1 MNKIN
6 VESMIC
12 QGGFVPKYHQ
22 LMEIIKEMIRSGEL
36 KQGMRIPSENE
47 LQEKYGVSNT
57 TVRKAINE
65 LLHEGIIYREQ
76 GKGTFVARTRI
87 DQELTK
93 ITSFTEDMLQRGL
106 EPSSKVISVDVIFPS
121 PEVMSSLILD
131 KNEEVIKI
139 HRLRLAN
146 REPMAI
152 QTSYL
157 PRKFCSGIQE
167 QDLTQSLTEKL
178 KDKYDLFL
186 VKATQSLYP
195 SLANDYESE
204 MLRVSKGAPVLIAE
218 RTSYL
223 LNNQPAEFLKSVY
236 RGDRYKFVVELRRE

>member
-1 MNKIN
+1 
-6 VESMIC
+6 
-12 QGGFVPKYHQ
+12 
-22 LMEIIKEMIRSGEL
+22 MEIIKEMIRSGKL

-47 LQEKYGVSNT
+47 LQEKYRLSNT

-76 GKGTFVARTRI
+76 GKGTFLAKTRI

-93 ITSFTEDMLQRGL
+93 ITSFTEDMLQREL
-106 EPSSKVISVDVIFPS
+106 KPSSKVISVDVILPP
-121 PEVMSSLILD
+121 PEVISSLILD

-146 REPMAI
+146 GESMAI

-157 PRKFCSGIQE
+157 PYRLCPGAEKE
-167 QDLTQSLTEKL
+167 DLSQSNTVIWREKYNL
-178 KDKYDLFL
+178 HL
-186 VKATQSLYP
+186 VKATQRLYP

-204 MLRVSKGAPVLIAE
+204 MLGVRKGAPVLIAE
-218 RTSYL
+218 RISYL
-223 LNNQPAEFLKSVY
+223 PSNQPAELLKSVY
-236 RGDRYKFVVELRRE
+236 RGDRYNFFVELRR

>member
-1 MNKIN
+1 METKSI
-6 VESMIC
+6 IR

-47 LQEKYGVSNT
+47 LQENYRLSNT

-76 GKGTFVARTRI
+76 GKGTFLAETRI

-106 EPSSKVISVDVIFPS
+106 KPSSKVISVDVILPP
-121 PEVMSSLILD
+121 PEVMSSLIFD

-157 PRKFCSGIQE
+157 PYKLCPGIE
-167 QDLTQSLTEKL
+167 KEDLTQSLTVIL
-178 KDKYDLFL
+178 RNRYNLHL
-186 VKATQSLYP
+186 VKAIQNLYP
-195 SLANDYESE
+195 SLADDYESK
-204 MLRVSKGAPVLIAE
+204 MLRISKGVPVLIAE
-218 RTSYL
+218 RTSYFP
-223 LNNQPAEFLKSVY
+223 NNQPAEFLKSVY

>member
-1 MNKIN
+1 MDT
-6 VESMIC
+6 ESIIW
-12 QGGFVPKYHQ
+12 QGGFAPKYYQ
-22 LMEIIKEMIRSGEL
+22 LMEIIKEMIRSDKL

-47 LQEKYGVSNT
+47 LQEKYRLSNT

-76 GKGTFVARTRI
+76 GKGTFLAKARV

-93 ITSFTEDMLQRGL
+93 ITSFTEDMLRRGL
-106 EPSSKVISVDVIFPS
+106 KPSSKVISVDVILPP
-121 PEVMSSLILD
+121 PEVISSLILD

-139 HRLRLAN
+139 GRLRLVN

-157 PRKFCSGIQE
+157 PYKLCPGIE
-167 QDLTQSLTEKL
+167 KEDLTQSLTVIL
-178 KDKYDLFL
+178 RNRYNLHL
-186 VKATQSLYP
+186 VKAIQNLYP
-195 SLANDYESE
+195 SLADDYESR
-204 MLRVSKGAPVLIAE
+204 MLKLSKGSPVLIAE
-218 RTSYL
+218 RISYL
-223 LNNQPAEFLKSVY
+223 SNNRPAEFLKSVY

>member
-1 MNKIN
+1 MDI
-6 VESMIC
+6 ESIIR
-12 QGGFVPKYHQ
+12 QGSFVPKYHQ
-22 LMEIIKEMIRSGEL
+22 LMEIIKEMIRSDKL

-47 LQEKYGVSNT
+47 LQEKYRLSNT
-57 TVRKAINE
+57 TVRKAVNE

-87 DQELTK
+87 NQELTK

-106 EPSSKVISVDVIFPS
+106 KSSSKVISVDAILPP

-139 HRLRLAN
+139 RRLRLAN

-167 QDLTQSLTEKL
+167 QDLTQSLTVTL
-178 KDKYDLFL
+178 KDKYNLHL

-204 MLRVSKGAPVLIAE
+204 MLGVRKGAPVLIAE

-223 LNNQPAEFLKSVY
+223 PSNRAAEFLKSVY